1 MRKKENDALLSNIE
15 EDAMRDIKALA
26 STREGQQLKKE
37 LNGIDTKKLLETFA
51 KMDKET
57 IKSKLQN
64 INADTL
70 KKAMQNKDFLN
81 KLK

>member
-1 MRKKENDALLSNIE
+1 MSKKENDALLGGIG
-15 EDAMRDIKALA
+15 DDTMRDIKALA
-26 STREGQQLKKE
+26 STREGQQLRKE
-37 LNGIDTKKLLETFA
+37 LSGIDSKKLLETFS

-57 IKSKLQN
+57 IKARLKN

-70 KKAMQNKDFLN
+70 KKAMENKDFLD